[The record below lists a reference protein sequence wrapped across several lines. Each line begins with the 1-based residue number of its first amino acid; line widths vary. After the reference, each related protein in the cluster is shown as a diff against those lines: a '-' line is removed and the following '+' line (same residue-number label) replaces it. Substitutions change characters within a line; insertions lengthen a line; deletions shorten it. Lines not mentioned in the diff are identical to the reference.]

1 MGNVTRQCIICLA
14 KFQYGKFNVS
24 PKICI
29 TTLGW
34 FSFVFSKFKTMKTKK
49 EFQKANPTIPAV
61 EAEEESNERTAGLSL
76 EDLIEKKKLE
86 NEAYKKILKSLS
98 INKNKSKL

>member
-1 MGNVTRQCIICLA
+1 
-14 KFQYGKFNVS
+14 
-24 PKICI
+24 
-29 TTLGW
+29 
-34 FSFVFSKFKTMKTKK
+34 MKTKK

-61 EAEEESNERTAGLSL
+61 EAEEESSERTAGLSL

>member
-1 MGNVTRQCIICLA
+1 LPVSP
-14 KFQYGKFNVS
+14 FGKFNVS

-29 TTLGW
+29 SPIGW
-34 FSFVFSKFKTMKTKK
+34 FSFVLSKYDTMKSKK
-49 EFQKANPTIPAV
+49 VIQNIPAQIPLG
-61 EAEEESNERTAGLSL
+61 EPGEESSLSTAGLSL